1 MALLKGGCEEEPEK
15 VLQTRTVPLQEVR
28 RDLESWKEAMTD
40 EYNALVNGTKVVKP
54 VDEKDLDGIPG
65 IENAEF
71 APGKLVTTIK
81 APLGRKR
88 ARAVSLLG
96 WSPDR
101 TWLLEQ
107 ANAPKP
113 ERCPLAS

>member
-1 MALLKGGCEEEPEK
+1 
-15 VLQTRTVPLQEVR
+15 
-28 RDLESWKEAMTD
+28 MTD

-54 VDEKDLDGIPG
+54 VDEKDLDSIPG

-88 ARAVSLLG
+88 ARAVTCGHLLTDGKGESSKSAVKARSLRWTRRKTTREASTAQPRDASYGKLRMSG
-96 WSPDR
+96 G
-101 TWLLEQ
+101 TWQ
-107 ANAPKP
+107 
-113 ERCPLAS
+113 R